1 MTDDFMTETVTHA
14 EAGRGLRKDASFD
27 LVEIPEPFGPVTVT
41 IDQDKLRTFAFA
53 VDDYSSWYF
62 GDSPFGG
69 PIGHPILLANDLLFL
84 FYENYDGNTAEGLQS
99 HERLTFHSPARV
111 GETITVSGAYTE
123 KYEKRGHG
131 YVVLDAEA
139 RGEDGRLIIHHHGTE
154 IMRTRAGE
162 VGGASTPSEAPR
174 RVEGIIDETLP
185 VATRARA
192 GLAPRTRV
200 PGVTRRFH
208 QDQLNS
214 FSWLARGYR
223 NVHTDIDSAR
233 KSGVG
238 RTFVQALQQTELIA
252 EAMVQFFGA
261 SWFTSGEL
269 DLRYTHP
276 AFTGDELTVYA
287 AVVSDDG
294 ETQEL
299 EVWIDTEQGVR
310 TALGWARARI
320 TADTERP
327 HQLLP

>member
-1 MTDDFMTETVTHA
+1 MTDDYLTETVTHA
-14 EAGRGLRKDASFD
+14 EAGKGIRKDASFD
-27 LVEIPEPFGPVTVT
+27 LVEIPEPFGPVTFT

-62 GDSPFGG
+62 KDSPFGG
-69 PIGHPILLANDLLFL
+69 PIGHPILMANDLLFL

-123 KYEKRGHG
+123 KFENRGHG

-139 RGEDGRLIIHHHGTE
+139 RGEDGRVIIKHHGTE

-162 VGGASTPSEAPR
+162 VGGASKPSEVTR
-174 RVEGIIDETLP
+174 RVSAHIDESLP
-185 VATRARA
+185 VATMAKA
-192 GLAPRTRV
+192 GLPAGTGV
-200 PGVTRRFH
+200 PGITRRFH

-233 KSGVG
+233 KSKVG

-276 AFTGDELTVYA
+276 AFTGDELTVSA

-299 EVWIDTEQGVR
+299 EVWIDTDTGIR

-320 TADTERP
+320 DPSTERP
-327 HQLLP
+327 HQLL

>member
-1 MTDDFMTETVTHA
+1 
-14 EAGRGLRKDASFD
+14 
-27 LVEIPEPFGPVTVT
+27 
-41 IDQDKLRTFAFA
+41 
-53 VDDYSSWYF
+53 
-62 GDSPFGG
+62 
-69 PIGHPILLANDLLFL
+69 
-84 FYENYDGNTAEGLQS
+84 
-99 HERLTFHSPARV
+99 V
-111 GETITVSGAYTE
+111 GEKIIATGAYTA

-139 RGEDGRLIIHHHGTE
+139 RGEDGRLIIRHHGTE

-162 VGGASTPSEAPR
+162 VGGSSTPSEVTR
-174 RVEGIIDETLP
+174 RVAGVIDESLP
-185 VATRARA
+185 VATRAQA
-192 GLAPRTRV
+192 GLPAGTGV
-200 PGVTRRFH
+200 PGVTHRFH

-252 EAMVQFFGA
+252 QAMVQFFGA
-261 SWFTSGEL
+261 EWFTSGDL

-299 EVWIDTEQGVR
+299 EVWIDTELGVR

-320 TADTERP
+320 GDDPARP
-327 HQLLP
+327 HQLL

>member
-1 MTDDFMTETVTHA
+1 MIDDIMTETVTHA
-14 EAGRGLRKDASFD
+14 EAGQGQRKDASFD
-27 LVEIPEPFGPVTVT
+27 LVTIPEPFGPVTLTV
-41 IDQDKLRTFAFA
+41 DRDKLRTFAFA

-99 HERLTFHSPARV
+99 HECLTFHSPARV
-111 GETITVSGAYTE
+111 GETITASGAYTK
-123 KYEKRGHG
+123 KYENRGHG
-131 YVVLDAEA
+131 YVVMDAEA
-139 RGEDGRLIIHHHGTE
+139 RGEDGRLIIQHHGTE

-162 VGGASTPSEAPR
+162 VGGASKASEAAR
-174 RVEGIIDETLP
+174 RVSAYIDTSLP
-185 VATRARA
+185 VATAAKA
-192 GLAPRTRV
+192 GLPPGTAV

-208 QDQLNS
+208 QDQLNC
-214 FSWLARGYR
+214 FSWLSRGYR

-252 EAMVQFFGA
+252 QAMVQFFGA

-269 DLRYTHP
+269 DLKYTHP
-276 AFTGDELTVYA
+276 AFTGDELTVQA

-294 ETQEL
+294 GIQEL
-299 EVWIDTEQGVR
+299 EVWIETETGIR
-310 TALGWARARI
+310 TALGWARARLDPDP
-320 TADTERP
+320 ARP
-327 HQLLP
+327 HQLL

>member
-238 RTFVQALQQTELIA
+238 SSSAPPGSRAGNSISATPTPPSREMSSPCTPPSSPTTGRRRSSRSGSTRNRVSAPRSAGLAPASPPTRSARTSF
-252 EAMVQFFGA
+252 
-261 SWFTSGEL
+261 SR
-269 DLRYTHP
+269 DRRRLRNRNRSPTI
-276 AFTGDELTVYA
+276 GLV
-287 AVVSDDG
+287 
-294 ETQEL
+294 L
-299 EVWIDTEQGVR
+299 
-310 TALGWARARI
+310 
-320 TADTERP
+320 
-327 HQLLP
+327 

>member
-1 MTDDFMTETVTHA
+1 MTDDIFTETVTHA
-14 EAGRGLRKDASFD
+14 EAGRGQRKDASFD
-27 LVEIPEPFGPVTVT
+27 LVAIPEPFGPVTLT

-62 GDSPFGG
+62 GASPFGG

-123 KYEKRGHG
+123 KYENRGHG
-131 YVVLDAEA
+131 YVVMDAEA

-162 VGGASTPSEAPR
+162 VGGSSKPSEVTR
-174 RVEGIIDETLP
+174 RVSARIDHTLP
-185 VATRARA
+185 FAPVAKA
-192 GLAPRTRV
+192 GLPGGTGV

-223 NVHTDIDSAR
+223 NVHTDIDNAR

-252 EAMVQFFGA
+252 QAMVQFFGA
-261 SWFTSGEL
+261 AWFTSGEL

-276 AFTGDELTVYA
+276 AFTGDELTVRA

-299 EVWIDTEQGVR
+299 EVWIDTETGIR
-310 TALGWARARI
+310 TALGWARAQI
-320 TADTERP
+320 DSDPARP
-327 HQLLP
+327 HQLL